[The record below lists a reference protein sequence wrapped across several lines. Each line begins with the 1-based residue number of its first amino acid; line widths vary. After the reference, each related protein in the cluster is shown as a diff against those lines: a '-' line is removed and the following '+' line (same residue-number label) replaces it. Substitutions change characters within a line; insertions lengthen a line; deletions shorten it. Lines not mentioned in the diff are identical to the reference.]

1 VEDWVDPI
9 RALVGL
15 AITLFLVILRFEAET
30 FGAAEY
36 DEPTRDGRRA
46 SFVRRLSWI
55 LLGFALVG
63 ALLLV
68 HPNPAGDLGLTLGDR
83 SQALLLGF
91 AFGAL
96 GTAQAVAYAF
106 FRYGRIRFPPAWT
119 YPGAVLN
126 AIGTAFVDE
135 ATFRGAVL
143 GLFLLVGIN
152 PVTAVIVQAFLYT
165 LATRTGAPGR
175 SRYMFVLTLAVG
187 LVAGW
192 LTVSTG
198 AIGAAFLAHAVTRM
212 AVFVCTGHAG
222 QPALRGQEIE
232 ETWEYRR
239 PPPGWEPLDE
249 VDGEPRRDR

>member
-9 RALVGL
+9 RTLVAL
-15 AITLFLVILRFEAET
+15 AITFFLVILRFEAEK

-36 DEPTRDGRRA
+36 DEPTRDGRRT
-46 SFVRRLSWI
+46 SFLRRLSWI

-63 ALLLV
+63 TLLV
-68 HPNPAGDLGLTLGDR
+68 IHPNPAGDLGIALGDR
-83 SQALLLGF
+83 AEALVLGF
-91 AFGAL
+91 GFGAL
-96 GTAQAVAYAF
+96 GMIQAIAYAL

-126 AIGTAFVDE
+126 GIGTAFLDE

-143 GLFLLVGIN
+143 GLLLLVGIN
-152 PVTAVIVQAFLYT
+152 PVTAVITQAFLYT

-175 SRYMFVLTLAVG
+175 GRYMFLLTLIGG

-192 LTVSTG
+192 LTIATG
-198 AIGAAFLAHAVTRM
+198 AIGAAFLAHAVTRIS
-212 AVFVCTGHAG
+212 VFVCTGHAG

-239 PPPGWEPLDE
+239 APQGWRLLDRSD
-249 VDGEPRRDR
+249 DGGSSSR

>member
-36 DEPTRDGRRA
+36 DEPTRDGHRT
-46 SFVRRLSWI
+46 SLLRRLSWI
-55 LLGFALVG
+55 LVGFALVG

-68 HPNPAGDLGLTLGDR
+68 HPNPAGELGLTLGDR
-83 SQALLLGF
+83 SEALLLGF

-96 GTAQAVAYAF
+96 GMAQAVAYAL
-106 FRYGRIRFPPAWT
+106 FRYRRIRFPPAWT

-126 AIGTAFVDE
+126 AIGTAFIDE
-135 ATFRGAVL
+135 VTFRGAVL
-143 GLFLLVGIN
+143 GLLLLVGIN
-152 PVTAVIVQAFLYT
+152 PVTAIIAQAFLYT

-175 SRYMFVLTLAVG
+175 GRYMFVLTLVGG
-187 LVAGW
+187 LVTGW
-192 LTVSTG
+192 LTFTTG
-198 AIGAAFLAHAVTRM
+198 AVGAAFLAHAVTRT
-212 AVFVCTGHAG
+212 ALFVCTGHAG

-232 ETWEYRR
+232 ESWEYRR
-239 PPPGWEPLDE
+239 PPPGWQALDRPDDGAQREP
-249 VDGEPRRDR
+249 

>member
-1 VEDWVDPI
+1 MEDWVDPI

-36 DEPTRDGRRA
+36 DEPTRDGHRT
-46 SFVRRLSWI
+46 SLLRRLSWI
-55 LLGFALVG
+55 LVGFALIG

-83 SQALLLGF
+83 SEALLLGF

-96 GTAQAVAYAF
+96 GTAQAVVYAL
-106 FRYGRIRFPPAWT
+106 FRYRRIRFPPAWT

-126 AIGTAFVDE
+126 AIGTAFIDE
-135 ATFRGAVL
+135 VTFRGAVL
-143 GLFLLVGIN
+143 GLLLLVGIN
-152 PVTAVIVQAFLYT
+152 PVTAIIAQAFLYT

-175 SRYMFVLTLAVG
+175 GRYMFLLTLVGG

-192 LTVSTG
+192 LTFTTG
-198 AIGAAFLAHAVTRM
+198 AVGAAFLAHAVTRT

-222 QPALRGQEIE
+222 QPAPRGQEIE
-232 ETWEYRR
+232 ESWEYRR
-239 PPPGWEPLDE
+239 PPPGWQALDRPD
-249 VDGEPRRDR
+249 DGAQREQ